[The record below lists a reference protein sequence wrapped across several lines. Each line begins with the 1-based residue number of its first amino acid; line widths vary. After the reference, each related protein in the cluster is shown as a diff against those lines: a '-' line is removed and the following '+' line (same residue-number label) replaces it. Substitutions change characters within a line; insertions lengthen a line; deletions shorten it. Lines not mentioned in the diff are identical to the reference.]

1 MAYQVQACQ
10 VYVEPNMYLYTPLE
24 LFTKLSKTSV
34 RVYGREMRTGRG
46 RGREGCACIGCA
58 TFLTMMGLIIRVWT
72 KFEGTA
78 DELEWMDP
86 PEHCCSSS
94 LSRSSNLRF
103 LFACLVFT
111 RCACDSRF
119 CSRSAPCSSKRI
131 SGPYLLAK
139 PQSGIASS
147 RSLIVS
153 IL

>member
-10 VYVEPNMYLYTPLE
+10 AYVEPNMYLYMPLE

-34 RVYGREMRTGRG
+34 RVYGREMRTGGR
-46 RGREGCACIGCA
+46 RGREGCA

-94 LSRSSNLRF
+94 LSRSSNLHF
-103 LFACLVFT
+103 LFACHIVLATHVFVHGQ
-111 RCACDSRF
+111 RHVAAREF
-119 CSRSAPCSSKRI
+119 QVRI
-131 SGPYLLAK
+131 
-139 PQSGIASS
+139 
-147 RSLIVS
+147 
-153 IL
+153 